1 MRISAGPSPRA
12 GRTFSA
18 QSFGCLAATRGRSR
32 RIIRTPPRR
41 TARIPFQDRR
51 HPPKHA
57 YPPRPVRSTDPRG
70 SKRVLDHTAFRI
82 PVLRGRPSAPPTHLA
97 TFTYHRRRR
106 DRPSGRRG
114 TRFRLR
120 PDTARPA
127 FAGPGPVSSGTLY
140 RGPGRRLPPTET
152 ASVRHPGPA
161 FSRARSD
168 GLPPAEAASSLAAA
182 ARAAGTTRHV
192 AACADP
198 PEPPAAGGRDDQP
211 GPGIRDGESRLLRPP
226 RRRVTSAGGR
236 IILVGAFVR
245 PDDLPRP

>member
-1 MRISAGPSPRA
+1 MSTPTTTGTV
-12 GRTFSA
+12 RTFDLRGSN
-18 QSFGCLAATRGRSR
+18 GCLTAPLPDPRSR
-32 RIIRTPPRR
+32 AFGAQRPDRCPRR
-41 TARIPFQDRR
+41 
-51 HPPKHA
+51 PP
-57 YPPRPVRSTDPRG
+57 
-70 SKRVLDHTAFRI
+70 
-82 PVLRGRPSAPPTHLA
+82 APQTRLA

-106 DRPSGRRG
+106 DRPSRRRG

-198 PEPPAAGGRDDQP
+198 PDPPAAGRRDDGP
-211 GPGIRDGESRLLRPP
+211 GPGTRGREPHPLRPP
-226 RRRVTSAGGR
+226 AAG
-236 IILVGAFVR
+236 
-245 PDDLPRP
+245 